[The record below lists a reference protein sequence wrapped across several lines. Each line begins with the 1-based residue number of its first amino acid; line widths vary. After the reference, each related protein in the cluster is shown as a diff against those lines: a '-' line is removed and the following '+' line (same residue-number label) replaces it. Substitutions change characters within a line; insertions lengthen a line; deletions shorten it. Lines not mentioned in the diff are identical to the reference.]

1 MADWIPKL
9 NPSVDLRKL
18 ALSAEEGFVLSR
30 LDGATPARNLPALTG
45 LPVERLRTILT
56 RLISEGALLPAVAAS
71 PGAPAPAP
79 GAQAARPPVA
89 AAPPARPPVA
99 TTAAHSGG
107 QGVFP
112 GAALGVRAAPSA
124 DPAQGTNPVHT
135 GSQQAASPLHT
146 RPTGAQ
152 QAASPLHTGPT
163 GAQQAASPPHGHTPP
178 ARGASHSQSGAVG
191 EPEEDLPT
199 LDLTAHE
206 AEASQDA
213 AASQDAE
220 ASQDAV
226 ASRDAGDTP
235 DAAAPRDPG
244 DPQDDAEPAE
254 DEPEVALG
262 NYRQLFETRLH
273 PLPEDQR
280 VAHAHA
286 AEDPVLSALCFDPV
300 PAVIKAV
307 LENARTGLAHARLVA
322 RYHRNPVGL
331 EALCGRAAFT
341 ADLGVRR
348 WLVRNPQLPA
358 GLFRRLWGARRLM
371 ELHKVTND
379 RDVPEGTRRSARE
392 VLRQRFVSGPAEE
405 KVELIINTE
414 GRSLAAL
421 IGLPVDGKTSS
432 LLCGRTYRS
441 PMLIQ
446 NIARW
451 SAAPP
456 ALIAH
461 LLRQEAVR
469 RQPQLRILLTRHP
482 NAPADAKRGA

>member
-1 MADWIPKL
+1 MAEWIPKL
-9 NPSVDLRKL
+9 NPAVDLRKL
-18 ALSAEEGFVLSR
+18 ALSPEEGFVLSR

-56 RLISEGALLPAVAAS
+56 RLVSEGALLPATVAAS
-71 PGAPAPAP
+71 PGAAPAP
-79 GAQAARPPVA
+79 VAQAARPT
-89 AAPPARPPVA
+89 VA
-99 TTAAHSGG
+99 TTTPAHDASSLHG
-107 QGVFP
+107 QT
-112 GAALGVRAAPSA
+112 A
-124 DPAQGTNPVHT
+124 PAQG
-135 GSQQAASPLHT
+135 ASPLHGQT
-146 RPTGAQ
+146 APAQGARPQ
-152 QAASPLHTGPT
+152 PGP
-163 GAQQAASPPHGHTPP
+163 P
-178 ARGASHSQSGAVG
+178 G
-191 EPEEDLPT
+191 EAEEDLPT

-206 AEASQDA
+206 ADA
-213 AASQDAE
+213 PPE
-220 ASQDAV
+220 
-226 ASRDAGDTP
+226 AGDAP
-235 DAAAPRDPG
+235 DDS
-244 DPQDDAEPAE
+244 EPAD

-341 ADLGVRR
+341 ADTGVRR

-379 RDVPEGTRRSARE
+379 RDIPEGTRRSARE
-392 VLRQRFVSGPAEE
+392 VLRQRFASGPAEE

-421 IGLPVDGKTSS
+421 IGLPVDGKTAS

-441 PMLIQ
+441 PLLIQ

-456 ALIAH
+456 VLIAH

-469 RQPQLRILLTRHP
+469 RQPQLRTLLTRHP
-482 NAPADAKRGA
+482 NAPADAKRGT